1 MQFSSLCRL
10 PALHIGYSAVSLP
23 YHFTLNPATTMYKNI
38 SYLYAFFGF
47 FMLGCGVVAVDL
59 AGEQA
64 NTALFTGAAGGLIGL
79 TAGHFLN
86 RGRRWGFMLG
96 TVEAGLLTL
105 LLGWRSAT
113 YFLRLLGMMQQAQ
126 NSTSTETAGM
136 AFLLTTAMLVIA
148 LLTLTVSVMFGK
160 QVLRETE

>member
-1 MQFSSLCRL
+1 
-10 PALHIGYSAVSLP
+10 
-23 YHFTLNPATTMYKNI
+23 MYKNL

-47 FMLGCGVVAVDL
+47 FMLACGVVAVDL

-64 NTALFTGAAGGLIGL
+64 NTALFTGAAGGLLGL

-86 RGRRWGFMLG
+86 RGKRWGYLLG
-96 TVEAGLLTL
+96 TLEAGLLTL
-105 LLGWRSAT
+105 LLGWRAAT
-113 YFLRLLGMMQQAQ
+113 YFLRLLGMMQQPP
-126 NSTSTETAGM
+126 STSSTETAGM

-160 QVLRETE
+160 QVLRETK

>member
-1 MQFSSLCRL
+1 M
-10 PALHIGYSAVSLP
+10 H
-23 YHFTLNPATTMYKNI
+23 KNI

-47 FMLGCGVVAVDL
+47 FMLACGAVAVDL

-64 NTALFTGAAGGLIGL
+64 RTALITGAAGGLIGL

-86 RGRRWGFMLG
+86 RGHKWAFILG
-96 TVEAGLLTL
+96 TAEAALLTL

-113 YFLRLLGMMQQAQ
+113 YFIRLLGLIKDAQ
-126 NSTSTETAGM
+126 ETTTTETAGM

-160 QVLRETE
+160 QVLRETK

>member
-1 MQFSSLCRL
+1 
-10 PALHIGYSAVSLP
+10 
-23 YHFTLNPATTMYKNI
+23 MYKNI

-47 FMLGCGVVAVDL
+47 FMLACGVVAVDL

-64 NTALFTGAAGGLIGL
+64 KTALITGAAGGLIGL

-86 RGRRWGFMLG
+86 RGHRWGFILG
-96 TVEAGLLTL
+96 TAEAALLTL

-113 YFLRLLGMMQQAQ
+113 YFTQLLGLLKDIQDV
-126 NSTSTETAGM
+126 TTETTGM

-148 LLTLTVSVMFGK
+148 LLTLAVSVMFGK
-160 QVLRETE
+160 QVLRETK

>member
-1 MQFSSLCRL
+1 M
-10 PALHIGYSAVSLP
+10 H
-23 YHFTLNPATTMYKNI
+23 KNI

-47 FMLGCGVVAVDL
+47 FMLACGVVAVDL

-64 NTALFTGAAGGLIGL
+64 QTALITGAVGGLMGL

-86 RGRRWGFMLG
+86 RGKRWGFLLG
-96 TVEAGLLTL
+96 AAEAGLLTL

-113 YFLRLLGMMQQAQ
+113 YFLSLLGMMQQPQHAL
-126 NSTSTETAGM
+126 TTETAGM

-148 LLTLTVSVMFGK
+148 FLTLAVSVMFGK
-160 QVLRETE
+160 QVLRETK

>member
-1 MQFSSLCRL
+1 
-10 PALHIGYSAVSLP
+10 
-23 YHFTLNPATTMYKNI
+23 MYKNI

-47 FMLGCGVVAVDL
+47 FMLACGVVAVDL

-64 NTALFTGAAGGLIGL
+64 KTALYTGVAGGLLGL

-86 RGRRWGFMLG
+86 RGKRWGFVLG
-96 TVEAGLLTL
+96 AAEAALLTL

-113 YFLRLLGMMQQAQ
+113 YFLRLFGMGQQAQ
-126 NSTSTETAGM
+126 SATPADTAGM

-148 LLTLTVSVMFGK
+148 MLTLAVSVLFSR
-160 QVLRETE
+160 QVLRETK